1 MLIIH
6 IRRMWRFDP
15 AAEDPFAEFV
25 GIGKLQ
31 LIREV
36 QSIQKVFNDKCR

>member
-6 IRRMWRFDP
+6 IRRMWRLILLQKIRLRNLL
-15 AAEDPFAEFV
+15 V
-25 GIGKLQ
+25 IGKLQ

-36 QSIQKVFNDKCR
+36 QSIQKVI